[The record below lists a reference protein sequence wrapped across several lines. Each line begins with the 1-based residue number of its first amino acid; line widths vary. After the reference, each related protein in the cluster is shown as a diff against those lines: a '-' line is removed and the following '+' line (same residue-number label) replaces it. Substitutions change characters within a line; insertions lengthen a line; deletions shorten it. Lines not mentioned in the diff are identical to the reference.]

1 MILFIL
7 SSKCLQNKYLDLL
20 STWRNKLNTVW
31 ILNCKTPISAS
42 NRVYRIMKKKK
53 NHKKKTCPSEKLYLL
68 PYKNLAE
75 KEKNTQA
82 VMPGASYNVLRGQRM
97 SLKSSVYK
105 SFMKCPGR
113 SSKGCG
119 RTWGKDCV
127 CMLSCD
133 LQKSMCISSLKWLG

>member
-1 MILFIL
+1 
-7 SSKCLQNKYLDLL
+7 
-20 STWRNKLNTVW
+20 
-31 ILNCKTPISAS
+31 
-42 NRVYRIMKKKK
+42 MKKKNIK
-53 NHKKKTCPSEKLYLL
+53 KKKTCPSEKLYLL

-119 RTWGKDCV
+119 RT
-127 CMLSCD
+127 
-133 LQKSMCISSLKWLG
+133 